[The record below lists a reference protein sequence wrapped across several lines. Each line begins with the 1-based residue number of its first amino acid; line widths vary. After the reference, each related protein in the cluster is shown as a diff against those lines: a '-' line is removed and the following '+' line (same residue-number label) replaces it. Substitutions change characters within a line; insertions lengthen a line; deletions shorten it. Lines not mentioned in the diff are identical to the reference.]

1 VRQVELELKDKFML
15 RNFKIVGATFMTP
28 VFSGLINQ
36 TPTGLHRRCANLR
49 RRIGLILLLLALIVL
64 PFIDTNQYHIDVMTT
79 AGIYVM
85 LALGLNVVVGFAG
98 LLNLGYAAFFAIGA
112 YTYALMNLYLG
123 LPFWAGLPISAVS
136 GALFGIL
143 LGFPT
148 LRLRGD
154 YLAIVTLGFGEIV
167 RITFNNLEFTGGPN
181 GLLGIAHPALIFPS
195 RLNGIH
201 FETFN
206 FGVESSP
213 YYYLVLGIVIV
224 VAFILMRLDNSR
236 LGRAWIAI
244 REDEVAA
251 ATMGIDPIRLKLL
264 AFVIGSAIAGVAGCV
279 FASKQGTITPDSFDF
294 ILSVMLL
301 SMVVLGGLGS
311 IKGVIIGAIILSILP
326 ELLRGFAIYRM
337 LLFGLSMI
345 LIMIFRPQGI
355 VGSLRRKM
363 ELKPST
369 EKIRLEEDEV
379 LEEDRR
385 K

>member
-1 VRQVELELKDKFML
+1 MK
-15 RNFKIVGATFMTP
+15 KIP
-28 VFSGLINQ
+28 
-36 TPTGLHRRCANLR
+36 
-49 RRIGLILLLLALIVL
+49 ILLFLIVL

-79 AGIYVM
+79 AGIYVT

-112 YTYALMNLYLG
+112 YTYALMNLYFRW
-123 LPFWAGLPISAVS
+123 PFWAVLPVSAVS
-136 GALFGIL
+136 GALFGVL

-167 RITFNNLEFTGGPN
+167 RITFNNLEWTGGPN
-181 GLLGIAHPALIFPS
+181 GLLGIAHPTLIFPS
-195 RLNGIH
+195 RLDWSHLKI
-201 FETFN
+201 FN
-206 FGVESSP
+206 FGVESLP
-213 YYYLVLGIVIV
+213 YYYLVLGMVIV
-224 VAFILMRLDNSR
+224 VAFLLMRLDNSR

-251 ATMGIDPIRLKLL
+251 ATMGIDPTRLKLL

-279 FASKQGTITPDSFDF
+279 FAGKQGTITPDSFDF

-301 SMVVLGGLGS
+301 AMVVLGGLGS
-311 IKGVIIGAIILSILP
+311 IPGVIIGAIILSVLP

-337 LLFGLSMI
+337 LFFGLSMI
-345 LIMIFRPQGI
+345 LIMLFRPQGI

-379 LEEDRR
+379 LDEDRR